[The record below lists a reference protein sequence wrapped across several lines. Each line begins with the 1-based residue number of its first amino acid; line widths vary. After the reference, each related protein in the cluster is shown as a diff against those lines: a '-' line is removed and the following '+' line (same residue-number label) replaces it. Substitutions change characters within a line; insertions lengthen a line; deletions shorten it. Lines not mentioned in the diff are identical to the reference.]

1 MEKNIGKSL
10 SSKYT
15 KKLLVTAKE
24 LATDSLKTA
33 SNRAIQK
40 KTAEATGYLAENKIA
55 EKTANTT
62 KTNTYKDPEKLTT
75 QIPQPTRKE
84 EQIPPE
90 KRQQI
95 IDELRLL

>member
-1 MEKNIGKSL
+1 MHKSF
-10 SSKYT
+10 
-15 KKLLVTAKE
+15 LLQQKSWQLILLRLLQTE
-24 LATDSLKTA
+24 RS
-33 SNRAIQK
+33 K
-40 KTAEATGYLAENKIA
+40 KTAEETGYLAENKIA
-55 EKTANTT
+55 QKTTNAT
-62 KTNTYKDPEKLTT
+62 KKNTYEDPEKLTT